1 MRILAIDPG
10 AQGGYAFKL
19 DNPLKVSSGTGPLP
33 DTEGDIIT
41 LIKEMGPDV
50 AYLED
55 LVKYAGTNMPSSA
68 MATYA
73 SNWGFLKGALQMAG
87 CRVVLVRPQEWI
99 KFLGLGSSKGVGK
112 TVWKNKLKE
121 RAQQLYPGMKVT
133 LKNSDALLILEFALR
148 KFHAK

>member
-1 MRILAIDPG
+1 MIIIAIDPG
-10 AQGGYAFKL
+10 AQGGYAVKNREAIF
-19 DNPLKVSSGTGPLP
+19 TAALP
-33 DTEGDIIT
+33 DTEGDIIS
-41 LIKEMGPDV
+41 LVNSYKPDV

-55 LVKYAGTNMPSSA
+55 IVKYAGTNMPSSA

-112 TVWKNKLKE
+112 TAWKNKLKE
-121 RAQQLYPGMKVT
+121 RAQQLYPGVRIT